1 MTNNKTIKLIAASA
15 IAISVL
21 GANAALPTS
30 NVFASSITQKSGDE
44 TKGKIEATTNAFSTY
59 EAAEKFAFGELEK
72 ILAGQSYKNSVV
84 PTNPNGYVAIATID
98 YDEMTTKAEAEAL
111 AKKVV
116 DAADA
121 AIAAEKPAPQPQPQ
135 PQPEPEKPQ
144 PQPQPQPEP
153 EKPGTE
159 NPAQPE
165 KPQPQ
170 PEKPGTE
177 NPAKPEKP
185 AEPGKP
191 AQPEKPSQDA
201 QKPSQDTQKPGDKDV
216 QALDKS
222 EQKTKDANKL
232 KAGENLKVD
241 KSEAEAKSV
250 DKEETLPKTAATTSS
265 VANTLAGVVAIA
277 MATFIA
283 IRKKMFN

>member
-121 AIAAEKPAPQPQPQ
+121 AIAAEKPTPQPQPQ

-144 PQPQPQPEP
+144 PQPEPEKPQPQPQPEP
-153 EKPGTE
+153 EKP
-159 NPAQPE
+159 Q
-165 KPQPQ
+165 PQPQ

-191 AQPEKPSQDA
+191 AQPE
-201 QKPSQDTQKPGDKDV
+201 KPSQDTQKPGDKDV

-241 KSEAEAKSV
+241 KSGAEAKAL

-277 MATFIA
+277 MAAFIA

>member
-44 TKGKIEATTNAFSTY
+44 TKGKIEATTNAFSSY

-121 AIAAEKPAPQPQPQ
+121 AIAADKRTQQPQPQ

-144 PQPQPQPEP
+144 PQPEPEKPQPQPQPE
-153 EKPGTE
+153 
-159 NPAQPE
+159 PE

-201 QKPSQDTQKPGDKDV
+201 QKPGDKDV

-241 KSEAEAKSV
+241 KSGAEAKAL

-277 MATFIA
+277 MAAFIA

>member
-121 AIAAEKPAPQPQPQ
+121 AIAAEKPAQPQPNPQPQPD
-135 PQPEPEKPQ
+135 PN

-153 EKPGTE
+153 EKPGTDT
-159 NPAQPE
+159 PAQ
-165 KPQPQ
+165 
-170 PEKPGTE
+170 
-177 NPAKPEKP
+177 PEKP

-191 AQPEKPSQDA
+191 AQPEKPSQDV
-201 QKPSQDTQKPGDKDV
+201 QKPSQDTQKAGDKDV

-241 KSEAEAKSV
+241 KSGAEAKAL

-277 MATFIA
+277 MAAFIA

>member
-21 GANAALPTS
+21 GANVALPTS

-84 PTNPNGYVAIATID
+84 PTNLNGYVAIATID

-121 AIAAEKPAPQPQPQ
+121 AIAAEKPAQPQPQ

-144 PQPQPQPEP
+144 PQPEPEKPQPQPQPE
-153 EKPGTE
+153 
-159 NPAQPE
+159 PE

-201 QKPSQDTQKPGDKDV
+201 QKPGDKDV

-241 KSEAEAKSV
+241 KSGAEAKAL

-277 MATFIA
+277 MAAFIA

>member
-121 AIAAEKPAPQPQPQ
+121 AIAAEKPTPQPQLQPQPEPEKPQ

-144 PQPQPQPEP
+144 PQPE
-153 EKPGTE
+153 
-159 NPAQPE
+159 PE

-201 QKPSQDTQKPGDKDV
+201 QKPSQDAQKPGDKDV

-241 KSEAEAKSV
+241 KSGAEAKAL

-277 MATFIA
+277 MAAFIA

>member
-135 PQPEPEKPQ
+135 PEPEKPQPQPEPEKPQ
-144 PQPQPQPEP
+144 PQPQP

-159 NPAQPE
+159 NP
-165 KPQPQ
+165 
-170 PEKPGTE
+170 T
-177 NPAKPEKP
+177 KPEKP
-185 AEPGKP
+185 AEPEKP

-241 KSEAEAKSV
+241 KSGAEAKAL

-277 MATFIA
+277 MAAFIA

>member
-121 AIAAEKPAPQPQPQ
+121 AIAAEKPAQPQPQ

-144 PQPQPQPEP
+144 PQPEPEKPQPQPE
-153 EKPGTE
+153 
-159 NPAQPE
+159 PE

-170 PEKPGTE
+170 PEKPGTDT
-177 NPAKPEKP
+177 PAK
-185 AEPGKP
+185 
-191 AQPEKPSQDA
+191 PEKPSQDA

-241 KSEAEAKSV
+241 KSGAEAKAL

-277 MATFIA
+277 MAAFIA

>member
-121 AIAAEKPAPQPQPQ
+121 AIAAEKPTPQPQPQ

-144 PQPQPQPEP
+144 PQPEPEKPQPQPE
-153 EKPGTE
+153 
-159 NPAQPE
+159 PE

-201 QKPSQDTQKPGDKDV
+201 QKPGDKDV

-241 KSEAEAKSV
+241 KSGAEAKAL

-277 MATFIA
+277 MAAFIA

>member
-121 AIAAEKPAPQPQPQ
+121 AIAAEKPTPQPQ

-144 PQPQPQPEP
+144 PQPEPEKPQPQPE
-153 EKPGTE
+153 
-159 NPAQPE
+159 PE

-191 AQPEKPSQDA
+191 AQPE
-201 QKPSQDTQKPGDKDV
+201 KPSQDTQKPGDKDV

-241 KSEAEAKSV
+241 KSGAEAKAL

-277 MATFIA
+277 MAAFIA

>member
-98 YDEMTTKAEAEAL
+98 YDEMTTKSEAEAL

-121 AIAAEKPAPQPQPQ
+121 AIAAEKPAQPQPNPQPQPDPNPQ

-144 PQPQPQPEP
+144 PQP
-153 EKPGTE
+153 EKPGTD
-159 NPAQPE
+159 A
-165 KPQPQ
+165 
-170 PEKPGTE
+170 
-177 NPAKPEKP
+177 PAKPEKP

-191 AQPEKPSQDA
+191 SQDA
-201 QKPSQDTQKPGDKDV
+201 QKPSQDAQKLGDKDV

-241 KSEAEAKSV
+241 KSGAEAKAL

-277 MATFIA
+277 MAAFIA

>member
-44 TKGKIEATTNAFSTY
+44 TKGKIEATTNAFATY

-121 AIAAEKPAPQPQPQ
+121 AIAADKPAPQPQPQ

-144 PQPQPQPEP
+144 PNPQPQPEP
-153 EKPGTE
+153 EK
-159 NPAQPE
+159 
-165 KPQPQ
+165 PQ

-241 KSEAEAKSV
+241 KSGAEAKAL

-277 MATFIA
+277 MAAFIA

>member
-121 AIAAEKPAPQPQPQ
+121 AIAAEKPTPQPQPQ

-144 PQPQPQPEP
+144 PQPEP
-153 EKPGTE
+153 EKP
-159 NPAQPE
+159 Q
-165 KPQPQ
+165 PQPQ

-241 KSEAEAKSV
+241 KSGAEAKAL

-277 MATFIA
+277 MAAFIA